1 MVVEDQEKRQEFY
14 DALVRK
20 DPSYLGTFVVGVTT
34 TGIFCVSTCK
44 ARKPNFGNTVFF
56 TRVKDALSHGFR
68 PCKLCR
74 PAEAISEPPREV
86 SEALGLLREEPRRK
100 IGDAVLRGAGIGPET
115 VRRWFKQHYGMTF
128 QAYQRMIRINTAVQE
143 LHGDRSVTYSA
154 FDAGYDSLSGFSYTF
169 KRITGKSPSKGK
181 DMPTI
186 AMERILTPLGP
197 MFAGATGKGVCL
209 LEFTDRRM
217 LETELGELQRRLG
230 AVVLMGGNTYIE
242 QIKEELAEY
251 FCGTR
256 RSFSVPLDAPG
267 SDFQRAVWKSLLD
280 IPFGET
286 RSYQAQAESLGKPE
300 AVRAVAS
307 ANGHN
312 RISIVI
318 PCHRVIGKDGSLT
331 GYGGGL
337 ERKRWLLEHERAC
350 LAGSGS

>member
-1 MVVEDQEKRQEFY
+1 MLVEDQERRQEFY
-14 DALVRK
+14 EALVRR
-20 DPSYLGTFVVGVTT
+20 DASYLGTFVVGVTT
-34 TGIFCVSTCK
+34 TGIFCVATCK
-44 ARKPNFGNTVFF
+44 ARKPNFGNTEFF
-56 TRVKDALSHGFR
+56 TEVKDALRHGFR

-86 SEALGLLREEPRRK
+86 SAALGLLREEPKRK
-100 IGDAVLRGAGIGPET
+100 IGDAVLRAAGISPES
-115 VRRWFKQHYGMTF
+115 VRRWFKVHYGMTF

-143 LHGDRSVTYSA
+143 LHGDRSVAYTA
-154 FDAGYDSLSGFSYTF
+154 FDTGYGSLSGFSYTF
-169 KRITGKSPSKGK
+169 KRIMGISPTKGK

-186 AMERILTPLGP
+186 VIERILTPLGP
-197 MFAGATGKGVCL
+197 MFAGATENGICL

-217 LETELGELQRRLG
+217 LETEIGELQRRLG
-230 AVVLMGGNTYIE
+230 AVVLMGGNEHIE
-242 QIKEELAEY
+242 QLKAELAEY
-251 FCGTR
+251 FSGMR
-256 RSFSVPLDAPG
+256 KHFSVALYTPG
-267 SDFQRAVWKSLLD
+267 SDFQRAVWKVLLD

-286 RSYQAQAESLGKPE
+286 RSYQAQAESMGKPD

-312 RISIVI
+312 RVSIVI

-350 LAGSGS
+350 VARSRP

>member
-1 MVVEDQEKRQEFY
+1 MLVDDQEKRQEFY

-20 DPSYLGTFVVGVTT
+20 DASYLGTFVVGVTS
-34 TGIFCVSTCK
+34 TGIFCVATCK

-56 TRVKDALSHGFR
+56 TQVKDALSHGFR

-74 PAEAISEPPREV
+74 PAEVINEPPREV
-86 SEALGLLREEPRRK
+86 SEALGMLREEPRRK

-128 QAYQRMIRINTAVQE
+128 QAYQRMIRINMAVQE
-143 LHGDRSVTYSA
+143 LHTNRTVTYSA
-154 FDAGYDSLSGFSYTF
+154 FDAGYGSLSGFSYTF

-186 AMERILTPLGP
+186 VLERILTPLGP
-197 MFAGATGKGVCL
+197 MFAGATESGICL

-217 LETELGELQRRLG
+217 LETEIGELQRRLG
-230 AVVLMGGNTYIE
+230 AVVLMGGNEHTR
-242 QIKEELAEY
+242 QIKAELTEY
-251 FCGTR
+251 FSGTR
-256 RSFSVPLDAPG
+256 RSFPVALDTPG
-267 SDFQRAVWKSLLD
+267 SDFQRAVWKALLD

-286 RSYQAQAESLGKPE
+286 RSYQAQAESIGKPD

-312 RISIVI
+312 RVSIVI
-318 PCHRVIGKDGSLT
+318 PCHRVIGKDGKLT

-337 ERKRWLLEHERAC
+337 ERKRWLLEHERA
-350 LAGSGS
+350 GITRTRG